1 MDHAFKVREGERTPP
16 RTVKLEAHA
25 PYTPHHD
32 GCGFGSI
39 QGDYGSIRANRSRDG
54 SYDRG
59 AEPLLDSVKNEEENR
74 RMQKRVDFA
83 THLSIFANLLLFGIK
98 LYSVIVT
105 GSVSVL
111 ASLVD
116 R

>member
-1 MDHAFKVREGERTPP
+1 
-16 RTVKLEAHA
+16 
-25 PYTPHHD
+25 
-32 GCGFGSI
+32 
-39 QGDYGSIRANRSRDG
+39 
-54 SYDRG
+54 
-59 AEPLLDSVKNEEENR
+59 
-74 RMQKRVDFA
+74 MQKRVDFA

-116 R
+116 AWC